1 MLNRGIPKKAEYCC
15 IEGSAYPTFSVSQLF
30 KFQLLL
36 YSIFWLIKK
45 TVLHDLEATFFEEM
59 EMTVDKE
66 TPLMGFTT
74 YHSECYSFPSSVH
87 PSGCPYQ
94 GCGEAGGERRS
105 TTWTGLKS
113 YTGQT

>member
-1 MLNRGIPKKAEYCC
+1 MRVRHIPLSLSHSCLSFNYCC
-15 IEGSAYPTFSVSQLF
+15 IQY
-30 KFQLLL
+30 
-36 YSIFWLIKK
+36 FWLIKK

-94 GCGEAGGERRS
+94 GCGRAGGERRS